1 MEDLEFFKPLI
12 KDVQSGRQYGGPR
25 KSYEGIK
32 TQAKLHI
39 MSWVNTTKRAVGASP
54 KRMF

>member
-39 MSWVNTTKRAVGASP
+39 MTWVNTTKRAVGASP